1 MTRFNR
7 FAEPDPDM
15 DFTGYEVEVQIE
27 ADIRLGGIHLTG
39 FETQLTVIG
48 DDMGF
53 GPPQKFI
60 VWNEHGHPIQVEW
73 TKDLNGI
80 VNPTFEQ
87 QFAHRITLSLIKQWD
102 DIETMANDKYEN
114 GNYTTVVGE

>member
-1 MTRFNR
+1 MPRFNR

-27 ADIRLGGIHLTG
+27 ADVLFNGCHLAEFHT
-39 FETQLTVIG
+39 ELIVIG

-53 GPPQKFI
+53 GPPQRFT
-60 VWNEHGHPIQVEW
+60 VFNEYDYPIHMDW
-73 TKDLNGI
+73 TKNLNGI

-102 DIETMANDKYEN
+102 DIETMAADKYEN
-114 GNYTTVVGE
+114 GIYTTVVGE

>member
-1 MTRFNR
+1 MPRFNR

-15 DFTGYEVEVQIE
+15 DFTGYEVTVTIE
-27 ADIRLGGIHLTG
+27 ADVSLNGIHLTG
-39 FETQLTVIG
+39 FETELTVIG

-53 GPPQKFI
+53 GPPPKFI
-60 VWNEHGHPIQVEW
+60 VWNEHSHPIQIEW
-73 TKDLNGI
+73 TKNLSGI

-102 DIETMANDKYEN
+102 DIETMAVDRYEN

>member
-1 MTRFNR
+1 MPRFNR

-27 ADIRLGGIHLTG
+27 ADIRLGGIHLTS

-53 GPPQKFI
+53 GPPQRFTVFSEYDYTI
-60 VWNEHGHPIQVEW
+60 HMDW
-73 TKDLNGI
+73 TKNLNGI

-102 DIETMANDKYEN
+102 DIETMAVDKYEN

>member
-27 ADIRLGGIHLTG
+27 ADILLGGVHLMA

-48 DDMGF
+48 DAMGF
-53 GPPQKFI
+53 GPPQKITVF
-60 VWNEHGHPIQVEW
+60 NEYDYPIHMDW
-73 TKDLNGI
+73 TKTLSGI

-102 DIETMANDKYEN
+102 DIETMAVDKYEN
-114 GNYTTVVGE
+114 GNYTTVVEE

>member
-7 FAEPDPDM
+7 FAEPDSDM

-27 ADIRLGGIHLTG
+27 ADILLGGIHLTS

-48 DDMGF
+48 DDIGF
-53 GPPQKFI
+53 GPPSKFI

-102 DIETMANDKYEN
+102 DIETMAVDK
-114 GNYTTVVGE
+114 YTTVVGE

>member
-15 DFTGYEVEVQIE
+15 DFTGYEVEVGIE
-27 ADIRLGGIHLTG
+27 ADVRLGGIHLMA

-60 VWNEHGHPIQVEW
+60 IWNEHGHPIQVDW
-73 TKDLNGI
+73 TKTLSGI

-102 DIETMANDKYEN
+102 DIETMAVDRYEN

>member
-7 FAEPDPDM
+7 FAEPEPDM
-15 DFTGYEVEVQIE
+15 DFTGYEVEVGIE
-27 ADIRLGGIHLTG
+27 ADIFFDGVYLMA

-60 VWNEHGHPIQVEW
+60 VWNEHGHPIQVAW
-73 TKDLNGI
+73 TKNLNGI
-80 VNPTFEQ
+80 ISPTFEQ
-87 QFAHRITLSLIKQWD
+87 QFANRITLSLIKQWD
-102 DIETMANDKYEN
+102 DIETMAGDKYEN